1 MLLDF
6 RAALADPRV
15 GGLEGINRLSNAA
28 RTPDSYFLTTILPE
42 RDVASYIAKGG
53 SIRVRA
59 TMAGVVG
66 LDSVDPEGGAMSL
79 TTFMENIAKI
89 AISSRLTEQ
98 AIIEL
103 QALAAAAVIAGGNTR
118 DIAVNAIL
126 NFVAK
131 MLLQPH
137 YDRREWLRA
146 EALFTGGIDWQF
158 NGADVQVTYGI
169 PSANIF
175 TTRTG
180 NDAYDGSASK
190 FWTDWKAARLILG
203 DSFRGAMVT
212 RQTADSIIE
221 NSVNKITVL
230 ADADRTITLVKY
242 VGDESGLRPP
252 SPDQRERATLVV
264 YDKEGEIWDLDNP
277 GQTKKV
283 RLIPNGVLGF
293 FGSDDRSSD
302 FIVGE
307 GATTNPEND
316 RALGYS
322 HIGPTVENNGRTGIW
337 TDVEIPRDMPQHV
350 FGRARGRFLPV
361 IENPNKIVLASTTI
375 GGV

>member
-1 MLLDF
+1 MLLDW
-6 RAALADPRV
+6 RAAFADPRV
-15 GGLEGINRLSNAA
+15 GGAEGINRLSNAA
-28 RTPDSYFLTTILPE
+28 RTPDSYFLTAILPE
-42 RDVASYIAKGG
+42 RDVPSYVAKSG
-53 SIRVRA
+53 SIRVRP
-59 TMAGVVG
+59 TMAGLVG
-66 LDSVDPEGGAMSL
+66 LDSVDPEGGAMDL

-89 AISSRLTEQ
+89 AISNRLTEQ

-137 YDRREWLRA
+137 YDRREWLRGQ
-146 EALFTGGIDWQF
+146 ALFTGGIDWQF
-158 NGADVQVTYGI
+158 NGADLQVDYGI
-169 PSANIF
+169 PSANVF

-203 DSFRGAMVT
+203 DSFRGAMLT

-242 VGDESGLRPP
+242 VGAEDGLRPA
-252 SPDQRERATLVV
+252 SPDQRERATFVV
-264 YDKEGEIWDLDNP
+264 YDKEGETWDLANP
-277 GQTKKV
+277 GRTVKS

-293 FGSDDRSSD
+293 FGSEDRSSD

-307 GATTNPEND
+307 GATTSPEND

-322 HIGPTVENNGRTGIW
+322 HIGPTVEANGRTGIW
-337 TDVEIPRDMPQHV
+337 TDVRIPEDMPQQIE
-350 FGRARGRFLPV
+350 GRARGRFLPV

-375 GGV
+375 G

>member
-6 RAALADPRV
+6 RAALDDPRI
-15 GGLEGINRLSNAA
+15 GGLDGINRLSNAA
-28 RTPDSYFLTTILPE
+28 RTPASYFLTTILPE
-42 RDVASYIAKGG
+42 RDVPSYIAKGG

-59 TMAGVVG
+59 TMAGLVG
-66 LDSVDPEGGAMSL
+66 LDSVDPKGGAMSL

-89 AISSRLTEQ
+89 AISTRLEEQ
-98 AIIEL
+98 TIIEL
-103 QALAAAAVIAGGNTR
+103 QALAAAAALAGGNTR

-137 YDRREWLRA
+137 YDRREWLRGQ
-146 EALFTGGIDWQF
+146 ALFTGGIDWQF
-158 NGADVQVTYGI
+158 DGADLQVDYGI
-169 PSANIF
+169 PTDNIF
-175 TTRTG
+175 ATRTG
-180 NDAYDGSASK
+180 NDAYDGSTSK

-203 DSFRGAMVT
+203 DAFRGAMVT

-230 ADADRTITLVKY
+230 SDADRTITLVKY
-242 VGDESGLRPP
+242 VGAEDGLRPP

-264 YDKEGEIWDLDNP
+264 YDKEGEVWDLVNP
-277 GQTKKV
+277 GKTTKV

-293 FGSDDRSSD
+293 FGSDDRSGD

-307 GATTNPEND
+307 GATTDPEND

-337 TDVEIPRDMPQHV
+337 TDVRVPENMPQH
-350 FGRARGRFLPV
+350 FEGRARGRFLPV
-361 IENPNKIVLASTTI
+361 IESPNKIVLASTTV

>member
-1 MLLDF
+1 MLLDW

-15 GGLEGINRLSNAA
+15 GGAEGINRLSNAA
-28 RTPDSYFLTTILPE
+28 RTPDTYFLTAILPE
-42 RDVASYIAKGG
+42 RDVPSYIAKGG
-53 SIRVRA
+53 SIRVRS
-59 TMAGVVG
+59 TMAGLVG
-66 LDSVDPEGGAMSL
+66 LDSVDPEGGAMDL

-89 AISSRLTEQ
+89 AISARLTEQ

-103 QALAAAAVIAGGNTR
+103 QALAAAATIAGGNTR
-118 DIAVNAIL
+118 DIAVNAVL

-137 YDRREWLRA
+137 YDRREWLRGQ
-146 EALFTGGIDWQF
+146 ALFTGGIDWQF
-158 NGADVQVTYGI
+158 NGADLQVDYGI

-175 TTRTG
+175 ATRTG

-190 FWTDWKAARLILG
+190 FWTDWKGARLILG

-212 RQTADSIIE
+212 RQTADAIIE
-221 NSVNKITVL
+221 NSVNKVTVL
-230 ADADRTITLVKY
+230 ADADRTISLVKY
-242 VGDESGLRPP
+242 VGAEDGLRPA

-264 YDKEGEIWDLDNP
+264 YDKEGEVWDLANP
-277 GQTKKV
+277 GKTKKT

-293 FGSDDRSSD
+293 FGSEDRSSD

-307 GATTNPEND
+307 GATTDPEND

-361 IENPNKIVLASTTI
+361 IENPDKIVLASTTI